1 MKDRYKNFAAD
12 AGFALWDDEA
22 WNPGDV
28 VDWNSR
34 YDAELEKFGELID
47 AEWQLRYNELL
58 SFCDR
63 RIQHL
68 EDLVDRSM
76 SMNKTLV
83 DKLK

>member
-1 MKDRYKNFAAD
+1 MKERYKNFAAD

-47 AEWQLRYNELL
+47 ADWQFRYNELL

-68 EDLVDRSM
+68 EELVDRSM